1 MTRRGRVSAVLALCC
16 TVAGVVLA
24 GCDEASEAGP
34 AVPSGVSAFTGM
46 KKIQVDGKSV
56 NVSCSG
62 TQVAGKPVVVLV
74 AGAGDGL
81 KTFESLQQTL
91 SAKNRVCSYD
101 RLGEGDSAQPDGPQ
115 SFDSTGKV
123 LTGVLDQVA
132 GGAPVVLAGH
142 SLGGLIVGR
151 YAPGHQDRVKGVVLM
166 DATSP
171 AQAADLEKD
180 IPASARGAAAELRD
194 QTLAV
199 LRGDSPEKL
208 ATPDG
213 PVASAGSIPV
223 EVIQHGNTYL
233 VDSVPEYG
241 QALEKSWS
249 DGQQKWL
256 GLSSRANL
264 SIATTSGH
272 YIYRDQPDLAVRAIE
287 RVTSE
292 AVPA

>member
-1 MTRRGRVSAVLALCC
+1 MTRYGRLSAVLALCLM
-16 TVAGVVLA
+16 AGAVLA
-24 GCDEASEAGP
+24 GCDEASDAGP
-34 AVPSGVSAFTGM
+34 AAPSGVSAFNGV
-46 KKIQVDGKSV
+46 KKIEVDGKSV

-62 TQVAGKPVVVLV
+62 SQAAGKPVVVLV

-123 LTGVLDQVA
+123 LTGVIGQLT

-151 YAPGHQDRVKGVVLM
+151 YAPAHQDRVKGVVLL

-171 AQAADLEKD
+171 AQSADLEKD
-180 IPASARGAAAELRD
+180 IPASATGAAADLRD

-208 ATPDG
+208 TTPDG
-213 PVASAGSIPV
+213 DVASAGSIPA
-223 EVIQHGNTYL
+223 EVIQHGTAYL
-233 VDSVPEYG
+233 ADSVPEYG
-241 QALEKSWS
+241 PALERSWS
-249 DGQQKWL
+249 DGQKKWL
-256 GLSSRANL
+256 GLSSRSNL
-264 SIATTSGH
+264 SIATKSGH
-272 YIYRDQPDLAVRAIE
+272 YIYRDQPDLVVRAIE

-292 AVPA
+292 AAPV